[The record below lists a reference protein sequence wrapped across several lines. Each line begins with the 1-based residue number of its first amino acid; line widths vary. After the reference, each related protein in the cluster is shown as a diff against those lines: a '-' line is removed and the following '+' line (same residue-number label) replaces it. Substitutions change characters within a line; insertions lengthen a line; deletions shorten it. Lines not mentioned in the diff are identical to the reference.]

1 MKNLLLSITFT
12 LFLPLFLFGCVSIN
26 GIKQSNNSLEREAN
40 FSLKQE
46 DYTRA
51 SVLFL
56 TLADRTIKS
65 TSNNFRLDAIN
76 AAILGKNFNFAQ
88 KQLSLLSQESLKEN
102 QKQKIQ
108 LFQAELSL
116 IQGRGELAQK
126 LLEKNSNKDL
136 PLKLRNRY
144 FMSLS
149 EAYLLNGKILNHL
162 LILQKLEKEQLSEK
176 FRSKVQIKLIDSLMT
191 QLANSSLNDNPR
203 TIELDKS
210 WLELALLLKDYDIS
224 TKDLSKKIQDWRVSN
239 PKKKVKQELF
249 TYFKNLPKNNVKN
262 YSRIAVLLPQTGKF
276 SQAAAAI
283 RDGILANYYS
293 QKETNRPTIRFYD
306 STDSSKI
313 WSIYDKAKNDGAEI
327 IIGPL
332 QKDAVSQ
339 LLRIEKLS
347 IPILAL
353 NAVKMDSL
361 ASKDFFMFTLSPESE
376 AKQAADKI
384 WLDGRR
390 YPAILVPETEW
401 GERITEAFYSRWR
414 ELGDLPA
421 NVSKY
426 NPKSKDFS
434 SAITRLFH
442 IDDSKSRYKEIKKL
456 IGKNIE
462 FEPRRRGDIDAIFL
476 AARPRQAQSFNPLL
490 QFHRAGDLPLY
501 ATSHAWTGE
510 LNEQQLADMK
520 GMMLADLP
528 IFSDQKK
535 YKKFKESIPNLPN
548 SLIRLYAM
556 GDDAFSLITDLQR
569 LKENN
574 SIHLKGKTGKLYMGP
589 DNQIQRQTT
598 WLKLAKNPK
607 VIGYA
612 ARLNSLPEE
621 LELSNIETRD

>member
-46 DYTRA
+46 DYSRA

-224 TKDLSKKIQDWRVSN
+224 TKDLSKKIQDWRV
-239 PKKKVKQELF
+239 
-249 TYFKNLPKNNVKN
+249 
-262 YSRIAVLLPQTGKF
+262 
-276 SQAAAAI
+276 
-283 RDGILANYYS
+283 
-293 QKETNRPTIRFYD
+293 
-306 STDSSKI
+306 
-313 WSIYDKAKNDGAEI
+313 
-327 IIGPL
+327 
-332 QKDAVSQ
+332 
-339 LLRIEKLS
+339 
-347 IPILAL
+347 
-353 NAVKMDSL
+353 
-361 ASKDFFMFTLSPESE
+361 
-376 AKQAADKI
+376 
-384 WLDGRR
+384 
-390 YPAILVPETEW
+390 
-401 GERITEAFYSRWR
+401 
-414 ELGDLPA
+414 
-421 NVSKY
+421 
-426 NPKSKDFS
+426 
-434 SAITRLFH
+434 
-442 IDDSKSRYKEIKKL
+442 
-456 IGKNIE
+456 
-462 FEPRRRGDIDAIFL
+462 
-476 AARPRQAQSFNPLL
+476 
-490 QFHRAGDLPLY
+490 
-501 ATSHAWTGE
+501 
-510 LNEQQLADMK
+510 
-520 GMMLADLP
+520 
-528 IFSDQKK
+528 
-535 YKKFKESIPNLPN
+535 
-548 SLIRLYAM
+548 
-556 GDDAFSLITDLQR
+556 
-569 LKENN
+569 
-574 SIHLKGKTGKLYMGP
+574 
-589 DNQIQRQTT
+589 
-598 WLKLAKNPK
+598 
-607 VIGYA
+607 
-612 ARLNSLPEE
+612 
-621 LELSNIETRD
+621 